1 MRNYNQFHD
10 GYLEG
15 FWINDSTM
23 HVYLSTMEKERFAA
37 VVTGVVALSA
47 RGFKTGNLILS
58 IRSFDHSEIS
68 VEDISEV
75 YDYKKTP
82 EDKIKAARLLEK
94 AQKDQ
99 LVLFVISPSYG
110 ATCLVLGHAV
120 EVLTQKEWSGRYGT
134 LLLG

>member
-1 MRNYNQFHD
+1 MKNYPQFHD
-10 GYLEG
+10 GDLEG

-23 HVYLSTMEKERFAA
+23 HVYLNTMKKECFAA

-47 RGFKTGNLILS
+47 RGFKAGNLILS
-58 IRSFDHSEIS
+58 VESYEHSEIS

-75 YDYKKTP
+75 HDYEKTP
-82 EDKIKAARLLEK
+82 EDQIKAARLLEK
-94 AQKDQ
+94 AQLDQ

-120 EVLTQKEWSGRYGT
+120 EVLTRKEWSERYGT